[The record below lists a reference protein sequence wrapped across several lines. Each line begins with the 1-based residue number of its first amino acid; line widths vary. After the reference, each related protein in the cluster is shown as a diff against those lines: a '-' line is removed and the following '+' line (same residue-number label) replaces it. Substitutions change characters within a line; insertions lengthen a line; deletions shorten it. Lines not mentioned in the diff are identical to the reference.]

1 MKDVAKLL
9 LCTFLIVAGV
19 LLLMVLSD
27 IVNPHNPIE
36 VEVEEHFIV
45 YPETQDDWA
54 ETAHALGVHPDSLTL
69 DEFYEHSILG
79 SVEEV
84 QEYMRGR

>member
-1 MKDVAKLL
+1 MRNAAKLFL
-9 LCTFLIVAGV
+9 YTFLIVAGV

-27 IVNPHNPIE
+27 LINPHKEIE
-36 VEVEEHFIV
+36 VEVEPHFIV
-45 YPETQDDWA
+45 YPETQDNWA
-54 ETAHALGVHPDSLTL
+54 ETANALGVDPDSLTV